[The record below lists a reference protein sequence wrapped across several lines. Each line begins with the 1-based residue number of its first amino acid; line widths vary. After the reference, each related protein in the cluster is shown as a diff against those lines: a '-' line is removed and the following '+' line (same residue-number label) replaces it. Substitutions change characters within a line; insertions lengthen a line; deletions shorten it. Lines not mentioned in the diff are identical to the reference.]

1 VENPTYPSQGSGPA
15 APDHRPE
22 ARFAPDRRYTAAAA
36 VGLLGALI
44 ALLLSGDAAG
54 RLLAGLAV
62 VVLAA
67 YVLADLV
74 FSPRV
79 VASAAG
85 VVVNSPLTRARLSW
99 PQIEDIRADTR
110 LRFGIR
116 SITLE
121 IDAGGTLAVLS
132 RRAIGADPEDAAAL
146 IRAFR
151 PPA

>member
-1 VENPTYPSQGSGPA
+1 MDNPTYPGSGPA
-15 APDHRPE
+15 PAESGAGPE
-22 ARFAPDRRYTAAAA
+22 ARFRPDRRYTVGAA
-36 VGLLGALI
+36 VGLLGAVI
-44 ALLLSGDAAG
+44 ALLVSGDAAG
-54 RLLAGLAV
+54 RLLAGLAA

-79 VASAAG
+79 VVSAAG
-85 VVVNSPLTRARLSW
+85 VIVNSPFTRARLPW
-99 PQIEDIRADTR
+99 PQVEDVRADTR
-110 LRFGIR
+110 LRFGLR

-121 IDAGGTLAVLS
+121 IDAGSTLAVLS
-132 RRAIGADPEDAAAL
+132 RRAIGADPEEAAAL